1 MAEEQKVIINP
12 GNAAFQEAE
21 AAQAAAGGSRP
32 QTGERTPAAAAAS
45 PFSGLA
51 RTAPRTLGSLTLD
64 EAETFFLHLLG
75 QVATPGKPQLSA
87 EEQAARIS
95 AAIQAALS
103 Q

>member
-1 MAEEQKVIINP
+1 MAEEQKVIDNP
-12 GNAAFQEAE
+12 GSPAFQELE

-51 RTAPRTLGSLTLD
+51 RTAARTLGSLTLD
-64 EAETFFLHLLG
+64 EAEVFFAHILG
-75 QVATPGKPQLSA
+75 QAAAKPQLTP
-87 EEQAARIS
+87 EEQAARIQ